1 MLQMSDMCTLLC
13 PHWYRL
19 NKKGIF
25 VFLQSDQ
32 NLVVDY
38 TNCYIPFNLPVPSM
52 IWQSPGLCLYTCL
65 WYPMMYLHWKKI
77 RSDNDVNDEH
87 FLLFYQTLHLLDG
100 WGVGG
105 HSELNISTE
114 GARGQAGGFI
124 TSDNDVNDAHFLL
137 FYQTLHLLDGWGVGG
152 HSELNISTEGA
163 RGQAGVIPVQGLPR
177 LAPVGPYKKSHDAC
191 RQCEHMYVRRRRSP

>member
-1 MLQMSDMCTLLC
+1 MSEMCTLLC

-25 VFLQSDQ
+25 VFLQGDQ

-114 GARGQAGGFI
+114 GARGQAG
-124 TSDNDVNDAHFLL
+124 
-137 FYQTLHLLDGWGVGG
+137 
-152 HSELNISTEGA
+152 
-163 RGQAGVIPVQGLPR
+163 VIPVQGLPW
-177 LAPVGPYKKSHDAC
+177 LAPVGPYKKLHDAC
-191 RQCEHMYVRRRRSP
+191 RQCEHIHVRHRRSP